1 MQIVADALSH
11 IEIGSPV
18 SFGNLTMFP
27 LLNGNEDEPDY
38 LTLDEAIAQGIVTI
52 TEISES
58 GSVPELRFVNNGD
71 LCVLLMDGEE
81 LIGAK
86 QNRILNLTI
95 LAAARAELKI
105 PVSCVERGRWSY
117 RSEAFATAPRA
128 QYAGARANKM
138 SAVSSSLRE
147 SGHRVSDQQQV
158 WQDID
163 GVLCE
168 LAVHSP
174 TSAMSDIYDS
184 YANDLDESVRAFPAV
199 EGQAGAVF
207 AINGEMIGLDLFDH
221 ASTLRK
227 LLPKLVRSYALE
239 ALARREATDKSEV
252 PQQTAAREFLSSVSE
267 AKAERFAAI
276 GEGED
281 VRVQEPGLSAA
292 ALVARGRLI
301 HLCGFQIKLDCTLMQ
316 DSRSK

>member
-1 MQIVADALSH
+1 MQIVAEALSH

-18 SFGNLTMFP
+18 TLGNLKMFP
-27 LLNGNEDEPDY
+27 LLSGKENEPDY

-71 LCVLLMDGEE
+71 LSVLLMDGEE

-117 RSEAFATAPRA
+117 RSEAFAAAPRA
-128 QYAGARANKM
+128 QYAGARAKKM

-147 SGHRVSDQQQV
+147 SGHRVSDQQQI

-163 GVLCE
+163 GILCE

-184 YANDLDESVRAFPAV
+184 YSNDLDESVQAFAASRVRRAPSS
-199 EGQAGAVF
+199 QS
-207 AINGEMIGLDLFDH
+207 M
-221 ASTLRK
+221 
-227 LLPKLVRSYALE
+227 VRSSGSTCST
-239 ALARREATDKSEV
+239 ARQ
-252 PQQTAAREFLSSVSE
+252 P
-267 AKAERFAAI
+267 
-276 GEGED
+276 
-281 VRVQEPGLSAA
+281 SAS
-292 ALVARGRLI
+292 
-301 HLCGFQIKLDCTLMQ
+301 CF
-316 DSRSK
+316 RSQ

>member
-1 MQIVADALSH
+1 MQIIAETLSQ
-11 IEIGSPV
+11 IDVGLPV
-18 SFGNLTMFP
+18 TSGNLTMFP
-27 LLNGNEDEPDY
+27 LLNGKEDEPDY
-38 LTLDEAIAQGIVTI
+38 LTLDEVFAKGMATV

-58 GSVPELRFVNNGD
+58 GSVPELRFVNKGD
-71 LCVLLMDGEE
+71 LAVLLMDGEE

-117 RSEAFATAPRA
+117 RSEAFAAAPRA
-128 QYAGARANKM
+128 QYAGARAKKM

-163 GVLCE
+163 GILCD

-184 YANDLDESVRAFPAV
+184 YSNDLDESVRAFSAV

-207 AINGEMIGLDLFDH
+207 AINGEIIGLDLFDH
-221 ASTLRK
+221 ASTFRK

-239 ALARREATDKSEV
+239 ALARREATDKSEA
-252 PQQTAAREFLSSVSE
+252 PQQTAAHELLRSVAE

-281 VRVQEPGLSAA
+281 IRIQGTNLSAA
-292 ALVARGRLI
+292 ALVARGRVI
-301 HLCGFQIKLDCTLMQ
+301 HLCGFRVKTAQ
-316 DSRSK
+316 

>member
-1 MQIVADALSH
+1 MLIVADALSH

-18 SFGNLTMFP
+18 TSGNLTMFP
-27 LLNGNEDEPDY
+27 LLNAKEGEPDY
-38 LTLDEAIAQGIVTI
+38 LTLDEALAKGLATV

-58 GSVPELRFVNNGD
+58 GSVPDLKFANRGD
-71 LCVLLMDGEE
+71 RPVLLVDGEE

-95 LAAARAELKI
+95 LAPAHTELKI

-117 RSEAFATAPRA
+117 RSGAFAAAPRA
-128 QYAGARANKM
+128 QFAAARAKKT
-138 SAVSSSLRE
+138 AFVSSSLRE
-147 SGHRVSDQQQV
+147 TGRRVSDQQQV

-163 GVLCE
+163 GILCD
-168 LAVHSP
+168 LAVDSP
-174 TSAMSDIYDS
+174 TSAMSDVYES
-184 YANDLDESVRAFPAV
+184 YSNDLDESVRALSPV

-221 ASTLRK
+221 ASTFRK

-239 ALARREATDKSEV
+239 ALTRREDGKSEA
-252 PQQTAAREFLSSVSE
+252 PEETAVHGFVNSVLE

-281 VRVQEPGLSAA
+281 VRIQESGLSAA

-301 HLCGFQIKLDCTLMQ
+301 HICGFRIKTVQ
-316 DSRSK
+316 

>member
-18 SFGNLTMFP
+18 TSGNLTMFP
-27 LLNGNEDEPDY
+27 LLNGKEDEPDY
-38 LTLDEAIAQGIVTI
+38 LTLDEAIAQRIVTI

-58 GSVPELRFVNNGD
+58 GSVPELTFVNNGD
-71 LCVLLMDGEE
+71 LSVLLMDGEE
-81 LIGAK
+81 LLGAK

-117 RSEAFATAPRA
+117 RSEAFAAAPRA
-128 QYAGARANKM
+128 QYAGARAKKM

-147 SGHRVSDQQQV
+147 SDHRVSDQQQV

-163 GVLCE
+163 GVLCD

-184 YANDLDESVRAFPAV
+184 YSNDLDERVQAFAAI

-207 AINGEMIGLDLFDH
+207 AINGEVIGLDLFDL
-221 ASTLRK
+221 ASTFRK

-239 ALARREATDKSEV
+239 ALARRAATDKSEA
-252 PQQTAAREFLSSVSE
+252 PRQMAAHELLSSVAE
-267 AKAERFAAI
+267 ARAECFPAI

-281 VRVQEPGLSAA
+281 VRIQGMNLSAA
-292 ALVARGRLI
+292 ALVARGRVI
-301 HLCGFQIKLDCTLMQ
+301 HLCGFCVKTAQ
-316 DSRSK
+316 

>member
-1 MQIVADALSH
+1 MQIIADTLAQ
-11 IEIGSPV
+11 IEIGLPV
-18 SFGNLTMFP
+18 TMGNVTMFP
-27 LLNGNEDEPDY
+27 LLNSKEYEQDY
-38 LTLDEAIAQGIVTI
+38 LTLDEAFAQGIVTV

-58 GSVPELRFVNNGD
+58 GSVPELRFTNKGG
-71 LCVLLMDGEE
+71 LAVLLMDGEE

-95 LAAARAELKI
+95 LAMAHSELKI

-117 RSEAFATAPRA
+117 RSEAFAAAPRA
-128 QYAGARANKM
+128 QYAGARAKKM

-147 SGHRVSDQQQV
+147 SGHRVSDQHQV

-163 GVLCE
+163 GILCD

-184 YANDLDESVRAFPAV
+184 YSNDLDESVQAFAAV

-207 AINGEMIGLDLFDH
+207 AINGEVIGLDLFDR
-221 ASTLRK
+221 ASTFRK

-239 ALARREATDKSEV
+239 ALARREATDKSDA
-252 PQQTAAREFLSSVSE
+252 PQQAAAHELLSSMSQ
-267 AKAERFAAI
+267 AKAERFVAI

-281 VRVQEPGLSAA
+281 VRIQGKNLSAA

-301 HLCGFQIKLDCTLMQ
+301 HLCGFRMDLST
-316 DSRSK
+316 RR